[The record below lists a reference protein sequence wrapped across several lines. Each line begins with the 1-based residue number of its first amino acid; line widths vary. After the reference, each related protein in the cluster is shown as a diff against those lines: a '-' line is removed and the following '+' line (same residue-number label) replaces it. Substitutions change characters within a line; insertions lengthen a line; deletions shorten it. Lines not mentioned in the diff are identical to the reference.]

1 MLSIVA
7 RSVGLVGEK
16 VRPTP
21 QIRNTENNI
30 MKLTKFGDK
39 FTGTLGI
46 QELMD
51 DLGKAMA
58 SSDGNQIM
66 LGGGNPGHLTEVQAL
81 FRQSMET
88 IMKQPHAFER
98 IVGNYDTPA
107 GEAGFIQA
115 LAELLRDRFNWP
127 ISAENIMLTNGSQ
140 SAFFFLFNMLAG
152 QCADGKFRKV
162 LLPVVPEYI
171 GYEDVGID
179 SNIFATRKPT
189 IELLENRE
197 FKYRVDFDNLN
208 ITDEISALCI
218 SRPGNPTG
226 NVITD
231 DEVAKLSALAQKHEI
246 PLIIDGAYGSPF
258 PNIIYTDA
266 KPHWDDHIILTLSL
280 SKLGL
285 PGLRTGIV
293 IANPEIIRTLAVMNS
308 VFTLSP
314 GSMGVAIAHEMVKNG
329 DIIRVSDELIQS
341 HYRAK
346 MERGLQNLH
355 KSLAGI
361 DYYIHRPEGA
371 MFFWIWFKD
380 LPITSAE
387 LYNRLKDRGVLCVSG
402 HYFFPGIEEDWAHK
416 NECIRLTYSQN
427 PEDVEKGIAI
437 IAEEVRQVYSL

>member
-1 MLSIVA
+1 MNFS
-7 RSVGLVGEK
+7 
-16 VRPTP
+16 
-21 QIRNTENNI
+21 
-30 MKLTKFGDK
+30 KFGDK
-39 FTGTLGI
+39 FTGQIGI

-58 SSDGNQIM
+58 AADGKQIM
-66 LGGGNPGHLTEVQAL
+66 LGGGNPGHLPEVQQL
-81 FRQSMET
+81 FRESMQN
-88 IMKQPHAFER
+88 IMAEPQAFER

-107 GEAGFIQA
+107 GEIGFINA
-115 LAELLRDRFNWP
+115 LADLLKERFDWP

-152 QCADGKFRKV
+152 QCSDGSFKKI

-179 SNIFATRKPT
+179 KDIFATRKPT

-197 FKYRVDFDNLN
+197 FKYRVDFENLN
-208 ITDEISALCI
+208 ITDDIGALCI

-231 DEVAKLSALAQKHEI
+231 DEVQHLSALAKKHDI

-266 KPHWDDHIILTLSL
+266 KPHWDDHVILTLSL

-314 GSMGVAIAHEMVKNG
+314 NSMGVAIAHDMVKSG
-329 DIIRVSDELIQS
+329 DIIRISNDLVKA
-341 HYRAK
+341 HYQEK
-346 MERGLQNLH
+346 MELGLAKLH
-355 KSLAGI
+355 EALDGT

-380 LPITSAE
+380 LPITSNE

-402 HYFFPGIEEDWAHK
+402 HYFFPGIDEDWSHK
-416 NECIRLTYSQN
+416 TECLRITYSQS
-427 PEDVEKGIAI
+427 PEAVEKGIAI
-437 IAEEVRQVYSL
+437 IGEEVRKVYGV